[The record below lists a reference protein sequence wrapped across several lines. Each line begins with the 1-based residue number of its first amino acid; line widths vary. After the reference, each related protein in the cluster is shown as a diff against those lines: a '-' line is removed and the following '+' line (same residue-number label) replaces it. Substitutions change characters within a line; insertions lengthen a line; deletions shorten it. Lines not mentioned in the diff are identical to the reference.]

1 MFYKGAENTKALTVP
16 RGSTGLDSCE
26 PLIYIF
32 ISWSGHDL
40 ASCVSLFE
48 DTLVTAYGCFIN
60 TELLPS
66 AS

>member
-16 RGSTGLDSCE
+16 GGSTGLDSCE

-48 DTLVTAYGCFIN
+48 DTLVTA
-60 TELLPS
+60 
-66 AS
+66 